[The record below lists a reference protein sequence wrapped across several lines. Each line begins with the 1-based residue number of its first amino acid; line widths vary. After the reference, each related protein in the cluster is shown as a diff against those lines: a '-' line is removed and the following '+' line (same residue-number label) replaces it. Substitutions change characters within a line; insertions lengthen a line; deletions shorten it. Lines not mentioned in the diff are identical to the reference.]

1 MLDDVNS
8 PSYLV
13 VNLKAS
19 KTDPFRLGVSV
30 FLGRTNNTLCP
41 IAAVLVLRGQEDGAF
56 FRFSDGRLLTRARFV
71 SAVRVALEEGGV
83 DARNYSG
90 HSFRIGAA
98 TTCQLNEGFQII
110 SLRPWA
116 VGKVQ
121 HTSCTFAPSQSYIVC
136 SGWSFRPDHPICDL
150 CVVFLSVSCGYV
162 HTMFLWIHAYYVL
175 CVYMHTMSLWI
186 HAYYVSVYTCIL
198 CLHHSPP

>member
-1 MLDDVNS
+1 MDDVNS

-19 KTDPFRLGVSV
+19 KTDPFRLGVSL

-41 IAAVLVLRGQEDGAF
+41 VAAVLAFMVLRGQEDGAF
-56 FRFSDGRLLTRARFV
+56 FCFSDGCLLTRARFV

-98 TTCQLNEGFQII
+98 TTAAQRGFQII
-110 SLRPWA
+110 SLRPRA
-116 VGKVQ
+116 VGKVR
-121 HTSCTFAPSQSYIVC
+121 HTSCMFAPPQGHCAQWLEV
-136 SGWSFRPDHPICDL
+136 
-150 CVVFLSVSCGYV
+150 LSTG
-162 HTMFLWIHAYYVL
+162 
-175 CVYMHTMSLWI
+175 
-186 HAYYVSVYTCIL
+186 
-198 CLHHSPP
+198 PPHM